1 MGDCGG
7 NLDLI
12 HSSIIKGDI
21 MVLHRNKINRRDFL
35 KLLGTFAATSAV
47 AAACMPES
55 VPGPE
60 PTQVVAPV
68 LEPTGIPPQPVL
80 PPVSLGIIA
89 LNRMAYGPR
98 PGDLEMFN
106 ALGLTDEERLRNYV
120 TQQLDPDSIDD
131 SEFEA
136 RYASVGYETL
146 HKTQD
151 ELYADHIANNPYDS
165 NDDAYWEWYSK
176 PAYELLDST
185 FLRAVYSK
193 KQIVEVLA
201 DFWHNHFNVYFWQD
215 DGVPLL
221 VSYNRDVLRKHM
233 LGNFRQ
239 MLEAVAAHPSMLY
252 YLNQNNSSDA
262 GPNENFARE
271 LFELHTLGAENY
283 LGVRDP
289 NTVEKDANGI
299 ATGYVDNDVYEAAR
313 ALTGWRIDDDI
324 YEYED
329 GIEKTGRFVYYK
341 PWHDR
346 FNKFI
351 LGKYIPADQP
361 DMQDGH
367 DVLNLLAYHPGTARY
382 VSRKL
387 ARRFI
392 SDNPPDSV
400 VTAAASMFMEFRDA
414 PDQLKR
420 VVETILL
427 SPEFAQ
433 TWGQKIKR
441 PIEASISTMR
451 AMNTDFTQLPGG
463 IPWMCSMMGQ
473 PVFERRSPDGYPDVK
488 EAWANSM
495 SLLYRWNFA
504 VGISENWLD
513 DEDQQ
518 RTIRTDI
525 RGQTPNELRTA
536 ESLADFW
543 IPRLLNRSMSDA
555 DRQAVI
561 SVMAQ
566 EYGPQE
572 ELSEDHLNWVLPAMV
587 EVILMS
593 PDFQWK

>member
-1 MGDCGG
+1 MTQ
-7 NLDLI
+7 
-12 HSSIIKGDI
+12 SYT
-21 MVLHRNKINRRDFL
+21 KINRRDFL
-35 KLLGTFAATSAV
+35 KLMGTFASVAGASVAV
-47 AAACMPES
+47 TACAPDTAPGPDPTRTVPPVIDSTS
-55 VPGPE
+55 VPPE
-60 PTQVVAPV
+60 
-68 LEPTGIPPQPVL
+68 PVL

-89 LNRMAYGPR
+89 LNRMGFGPR
-98 PGDLEMFN
+98 PGDVDVFN
-106 ALGLTDEERLRNYV
+106 ALGGTDEERLRAYV
-120 TQQLDPDSIDD
+120 AQQLNPDSIDD
-131 SEFEA
+131 SDFEA
-136 RYASVGYETL
+136 RYNAAGFETL
-146 HKTQD
+146 HKTQE
-151 ELYADHIANNPYDS
+151 ELYFDHIANNPYDS
-165 NDDAYWEWYSK
+165 NDDAYWDWYSK
-176 PAYELLDST
+176 PAHELVDVT

-193 KQIVEVLA
+193 KQLVEVLA
-201 DFWHNHFNVYFWQD
+201 DFWHNHFNIYFWQD

-239 MLEAVAAHPSMLY
+239 MLEAVATHPSMLY

-299 ATGYVDNDVYEAAR
+299 AVGYVDNDVYEAAR
-313 ALTGWRIDDDI
+313 ALTGWRVDDDI
-324 YEYED
+324 YDNED
-329 GIEKTGRFVYYK
+329 GVEKTGRFIYYK

-367 DVLNLLAYHPGTARY
+367 DVLDLLANHPGTARFI
-382 VSRKL
+382 SRKL

-392 SDNPPDSV
+392 SDDPPVSIVD
-400 VTAAASMFMEFRDA
+400 AAAATFMQYRDA

-420 VVETILL
+420 VVEAILL
-427 SPEFAQ
+427 SPEFRQA
-433 TWGQKIKR
+433 WGAKIKR
-441 PIEASISTMR
+441 PIEAAISTMR
-451 AMNTDFTQLPGG
+451 TLNTDFTKLPGG

-473 PVFERRSPDGYPDVK
+473 PIFERRPPDGYPDVK

-504 VGISENWLD
+504 VGISENWLND
-513 DEDQQ
+513 DEQQ
-518 RTIRTDI
+518 RVVKTDI
-525 RGQTPNELRTA
+525 VAQTPADLRTA

-543 IPRLLNRSMSDA
+543 IPRILNRAMSDA

-566 EYGPQE
+566 DHGPQD
-572 ELSEDHLNWVLPAMV
+572 ELDQDHINWVLPAMV